1 MKVKKIGMRTIKTV
15 IAVTLSIAIGQM
27 LNLRSP
33 FFAGIAAIMAMQTSV
48 SESLSKGRDRMYGTV
63 LGALIA
69 LIFSIIAPENT
80 LFIGLGTLIIIYV
93 SNVVGWTKSVQM
105 SMVVFL
111 SIILN
116 QQDGGRVAYAF
127 HRILDTFVGLII
139 GTAINYFIVPPK
151 IEGKIEDLFT
161 NMYLQTM
168 NMLQSIVWKEEQVC
182 LIGLKDDL
190 KATEE
195 NYNIYKQDI
204 KFDFKKKDTSFDTE
218 SIFDLFEKIYNHL
231 NIICKIDKT
240 PYIDET
246 NKGHLQKLF
255 NKEIPDQDEIPMDN
269 IDVIY
274 NYHLKN
280 ILTKLSLA
288 EEMLKYNE
296 GEMTFE

>member
-231 NIICKIDKT
+231 SIICKIEKI
-240 PYIDET
+240 PYIDEI
-246 NKGHLQKLF
+246 NKEHLQKLF
-255 NKEIPDQDEIPMDN
+255 NKEIPKQDEIDMDN
-269 IDVIY
+269 MDVIY

-280 ILTKLSLA
+280 ILTKLALA
-288 EEMLKYNE
+288 EEMLKYKDRE
-296 GEMTFE
+296 VSFD

>member
-231 NIICKIDKT
+231 SIICKIEKI
-240 PYIDET
+240 PYIDEI
-246 NKGHLQKLF
+246 NKEHLQKLF
-255 NKEIPDQDEIPMDN
+255 NKEIPKQDEIDMDN
-269 IDVIY
+269 MDVIY

-288 EEMLKYNE
+288 EEMLKYKDRE
-296 GEMTFE
+296 VSFD